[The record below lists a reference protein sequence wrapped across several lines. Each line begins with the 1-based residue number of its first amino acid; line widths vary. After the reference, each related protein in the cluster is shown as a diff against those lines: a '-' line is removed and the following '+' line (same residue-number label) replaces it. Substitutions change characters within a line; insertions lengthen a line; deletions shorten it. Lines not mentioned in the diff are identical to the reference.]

1 LERGDD
7 ILDHIVKG
15 TVWTC
20 GDRVDAYQIIGK
32 NRWTLDSLDPAELGK
47 WAFEGV
53 DPAIKNVAWGF
64 KNKEYDVVIAGKD
77 FGGGGKSIEHPI
89 VAMQGAGIK
98 LVIAESFA
106 RYNFR
111 NSINLGLPAV
121 KCPGI
126 TRIFKTGDKVEANLL
141 TGEIKNLTTGD
152 TARGVP
158 LTDFVLELIGAGGL
172 LDYTKKKLQ
181 YRPL

>member
-1 LERGDD
+1 MDQ
-7 ILDHIVKG
+7 IVKG
-15 TVWTC
+15 IVWKC
-20 GDRVDAYQIIGK
+20 GDRLDAYQIVGK

-47 WAFEGV
+47 WAFEGA

-64 KNKEYDVVIAGKD
+64 KNKGYDVVIAGKD

-121 KCPGI
+121 RCEGI
-126 TRIFKTGDKVEANLL
+126 TQRFKTGDRIEVDLVS
-141 TGEIKNLTTGD
+141 GEIKNLTTGD
-152 TARGVP
+152 VAHGTP
-158 LTDFVLELIGAGGL
+158 LSKFVLDLVASGGL
-172 LDYTKKKLQ
+172 LDYTRKRLQ
-181 YRPL
+181 GHARS

>member
-1 LERGDD
+1 LDQ
-7 ILDHIVKG
+7 ILKGIVWK
-15 TVWTC
+15 C

-32 NRWTLDSLDPAELGK
+32 NRWTLDSLDPVELGK

-53 DPAIKNVAWGF
+53 DPAFKNVAWGF
-64 KNKEYDVVIAGKD
+64 KNKGYDVVIAGKD

-98 LVIAESFA
+98 LVIAESLA

-121 KCPGI
+121 RCEGI
-126 TRIFKTGDKVEANLL
+126 TRLFKTGDRIEVDLVS
-141 TGEIKNLTTGD
+141 GEIKNLSAGD
-152 TARGVP
+152 VAHGTP
-158 LTDFVLELIGAGGL
+158 LSKFVLDLVASGGL
-172 LDYTKKKLQ
+172 LDYTRKRLQ
-181 YRPL
+181 GHARG